1 MAIRRFAVALLSVF
15 MAVTSLAANKDLEKD
30 ISMVSYEQGWLDS
43 WGTLALKNN
52 SSEEVTNVVFL
63 ITYLDM
69 SGNELDYEE
78 FTRRVI
84 IAPGMTKKLD
94 IPAYE
99 HDRWYHYYK
108 SEGAAGKANTSF
120 KIKFQ
125 LKDYN
130 VEEEVV
136 RESIDDNPFSTYDY
150 DRSSGNEG
158 LYIIIIA
165 IVGVLFVIGIT
176 VGLYVLV
183 AVMAQKRNR
192 SVVVWVL
199 LSLLATPLLMIIILL
214 AIGKNENYIENQYDR
229 E

>member
-1 MAIRRFAVALLSVF
+1 MATRRFVVTLLSIF
-15 MAVTSLAANKDLEKD
+15 LAVVLFAANKDLDKD
-30 ISMVSYEQGWLDS
+30 ITMVSYEQGWLDS
-43 WGTLALKNN
+43 SGTLALKNN
-52 SSEEVTNVVFL
+52 SSEEVKNIVFL

-78 FTRRVI
+78 FTKRVS

-99 HDRWYHYYK
+99 HERNYHYYK
-108 SEGAAGKANTSF
+108 SKNMPGGSPSF

-125 LKDYN
+125 LQDYN
-130 VEEEVV
+130 VEEKIAG
-136 RESIDDNPFSTYDY
+136 ESIDDNPFSTYEY

-158 LYIIIIA
+158 LYIIIF
-165 IVGVLFVIGIT
+165 IVGILFVIGIT

-183 AVMAQKRNR
+183 AVMAKRRNR

-199 LSLLATPLLMIIILL
+199 LSLLATPLLMVIILL
-214 AIGKNENYIENQYDR
+214 AIGKNEDYIENHYDR